1 MARVIAICNQ
11 KGGVGKTTTS
21 VNLGAYLA
29 ALGRRTLLV
38 DFDPQANATSA
49 LKENTGVF
57 DKHIYHGILS
67 NESHENLVK
76 PSQFLNYEFIPS
88 APELAGAIVELVNL
102 PEREY
107 YLRKFLNQFRHKYDY
122 ILIDLPPSLSLLAIN
137 GLVAAD
143 EVIIPVQSEYYSLE
157 GISQLLETVDL
168 INNNLQ
174 HPLKVA
180 GAVITLY
187 DKRERLARDVAKN
200 IRRHFPH
207 KVFNVEIPRSVALAE
222 APSFGKTILAYSPYS
237 AGALAYKRLAEE
249 IIELEYQY
257 KLQQKEFGNFNVNL

>member
-29 ALGRRTLLV
+29 VFGRRILLV

-49 LKENTGVF
+49 LKEDNAVF
-57 DKHIYHGILS
+57 DRHIYHGILDK
-67 NESHENLVK
+67 ESHENLVK
-76 PSQFLNYEFIPS
+76 PSKFLNYEFIPS
-88 APELAGAIVELVNL
+88 APELAGAIVELVSL

-207 KVFNVEIPRSVALAE
+207 KVFDVEIPRSVALAE
-222 APSFGKTILAYSPYS
+222 APSFGQTILAYRPYS

-249 IIELEYQY
+249 VIKLESQY
-257 KLQQKEFGNFNVNL
+257 KVQQKEFGNFNVNL